1 MREVETHEGV
11 AGFKQSLH
19 HSHVGLCARV
29 GLHVGEGGVEQLA
42 GAVDGDLLALV
53 DDLAAAVVTLAGITL
68 GVFVGHDR
76 THGLQ
81 NLLTDKVLRSDK
93 FNSVHLTLFLLAN
106 QIKDFFV
113 SFHECVFKI

>member
-53 DDLAAAVVTLAGITL
+53 DDLAAAVVTLARVTL

-76 THGLQ
+76 THGFQ
-81 NLLTDKVLRSDK
+81 HLLADKVFRSDE
-93 FNSVHLTLFLLAN
+93 FDSVHLTLFLLAN
-106 QIKDFFV
+106 QIKDFLV
-113 SFHECVFKI
+113 SFHIC